1 MIARTTLSAKGQVV
15 IPKDVRDAL
24 GLHAGQQLDVIRSG
38 DAVLLRATPMKS
50 GQSADEVAARVRELA
65 ASYRGPPVSIDD
77 MNATI
82 ADHWAASGRQ

>member
-1 MIARTTLSAKGQVV
+1 MNARTTLSAKGQVV

-38 DAVLLRATPMKS
+38 DAVLLRPTPIKS
-50 GQSADEVAARVRELA
+50 GRSADEVAARVRELA
-65 ASYRGPPVSIDD
+65 ASYRGSPVSIDD